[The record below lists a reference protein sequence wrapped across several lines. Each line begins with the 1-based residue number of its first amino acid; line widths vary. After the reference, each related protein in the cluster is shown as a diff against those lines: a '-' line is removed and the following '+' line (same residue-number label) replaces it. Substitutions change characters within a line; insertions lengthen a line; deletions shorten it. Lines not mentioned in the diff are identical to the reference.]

1 MVEPCTNMFPARGCS
16 PNHQFPS
23 DRFREDAKLDF
34 QFFKKSGGGMFY
46 TDLNVDCK
54 DNFLFDNLNLRT
66 TLNFFV
72 LSEKQEL
79 QPITINS
86 PVIF

>member
-1 MVEPCTNMFPARGCS
+1 
-16 PNHQFPS
+16 
-23 DRFREDAKLDF
+23 
-34 QFFKKSGGGMFY
+34 MFY